1 MAVATDDW
9 TLSLVFEAP
18 DGAFQVEPRRVH
30 GALGDALA
38 QARRDGKAGA
48 FGRTFRGFS
57 AIEQTPQTGAVDAL
71 HLLTS
76 DTNPTKPMDELLAPH
91 RHQDDGRT
99 LAESPRHVELAG
111 LEAIQWWALEG
122 AFGAATQVGVALGR
136 CASTDP
142 QEAKAAAWLVG
153 ESIAHQQQLYP
164 VTPVAV
170 PFVVELLC
178 APQVSCR
185 AVLAGWLHV
194 VIGSTVEASDAF
206 SGLIAFAAK
215 LVARDHAGA
224 MASHRQAAKEVAAR
238 LEGLLP
244 RLQALEGDPV
254 VGDKI
259 KLMLAQLP

>member
-1 MAVATDDW
+1 MATDDW

-18 DGAFQVEPRRVH
+18 GGAFHVEPRRVH

-48 FGRTFRGFS
+48 FGRTFLGFS
-57 AIEQTPQTGAVDAL
+57 AIEQTPQTGAPE
-71 HLLTS
+71 TS
-76 DTNPTKPMDELLAPH
+76 AMVTSETNPVKPMTELLGPH
-91 RHQDDGRT
+91 RHEDDGRT
-99 LAESPRHVELAG
+99 LAETPRCVELAG
-111 LEAIQWWALEG
+111 LEAVQWWALEG

-136 CASTDP
+136 CASTDA

-164 VTPVAV
+164 VTPEAV
-170 PFVVELLC
+170 PFVVDLLC

-194 VIGSTVEASDAF
+194 VIGSAIEANDAF

-224 MASHRQAAKEVAAR
+224 MASHRQAAKEVAVRIEA
-238 LEGLLP
+238 LLP
-244 RLQALEGDPV
+244 RLQGLTEDPV

-259 KLMLAQLP
+259 KLMLAQLR